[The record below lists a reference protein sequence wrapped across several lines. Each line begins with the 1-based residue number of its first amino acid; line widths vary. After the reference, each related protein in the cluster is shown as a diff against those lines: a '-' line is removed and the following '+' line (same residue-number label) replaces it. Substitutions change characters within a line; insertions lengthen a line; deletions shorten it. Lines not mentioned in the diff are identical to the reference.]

1 MATEI
6 KVPLSP
12 AQAEMFQ
19 NLSSALER
27 AQAEMTVFC
36 ATVFRSRGVTEGL
49 RAIRVASSRGGACLV
64 GQRVPRH
71 GAA

>member
-12 AQAEMFQ
+12 AQDEMFQ

-36 ATVFRSRGVTEGL
+36 ATVFRAKGITEGL
-49 RAIRVASSRGGACLV
+49 RAIRLVHGRGGVALV
-64 GQRVPRH
+64 GQRVPKQ
-71 GAA
+71 GPA